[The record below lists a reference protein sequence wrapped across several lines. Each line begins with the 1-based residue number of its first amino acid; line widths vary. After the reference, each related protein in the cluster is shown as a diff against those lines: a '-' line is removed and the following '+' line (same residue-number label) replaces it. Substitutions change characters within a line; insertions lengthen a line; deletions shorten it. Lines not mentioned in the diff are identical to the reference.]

1 MNSGAKLAVEDDG
14 DGADMR
20 IVCGRHRDG
29 SGGGRVGPE
38 GVVGDYLQ
46 YPQAIIKE
54 PRRDR
59 RVDGAPHP
67 EHCHVARRP
76 VKRRGGGALNVDGD
90 GIGRVGDVNSLDAAF
105 KHAHGQGVHGTSYV
119 HRRN

>member
-1 MNSGAKLAVEDDG
+1 MNRGAKLAVEDDG
-14 DGADMR
+14 DGAYMR
-20 IVCGRHRDG
+20 MVGGRHRDG
-29 SGGGRVGPE
+29 SGDRRVYPKGG
-38 GVVGDYLQ
+38 VGDYLQ

-59 RVDGAPHP
+59 RVDGASHP

-76 VKRRGGGALNVDGD
+76 VKRRGGALNVDGD
-90 GIGRVGDVNSLDAAF
+90 GIGRVGDVDSLDAAF